1 MVNSQVTL
9 ESTQPDGIMQW
20 LIAISKV
27 VNVDSR
33 LTPNKATQKRLQELI
48 ETYGPEK
55 VWEGIKQFAI
65 AIGMTNASFVEA
77 LFRSYPDLPELL
89 KTEEAAHEALSQW
102 FEQNSALVTRFHK
115 VSTAALRASP
125 VIEWQFESSP
135 ATAEDLKPI
144 LDLTFRKREDIP

>member
-1 MVNSQVTL
+1 MTNSQVTL

-20 LIAISKV
+20 LIAISEV
-27 VNVDSR
+27 VNADSR

-77 LFRSYPDLPELL
+77 LFRIYPEL
-89 KTEEAAHEALSQW
+89 S
-102 FEQNSALVTRFHK
+102 R
-115 VSTAALRASP
+115 
-125 VIEWQFESSP
+125 
-135 ATAEDLKPI
+135 
-144 LDLTFRKREDIP
+144 LT

>member
-1 MVNSQVTL
+1 MTNSQMTA
-9 ESTQPDGIMQW
+9 ESAQPDDIMQW

-27 VNVDSR
+27 ANADSR

-48 ETYGPEK
+48 ETHGPEN

-135 ATAEDLKPI
+135 ATAEDLRPI
-144 LDLTFRKREDIP
+144 LDLLFRKREDIP